1 MTEISILNCCA
12 LLAEKKLKIAFTE
25 SATAGALSVA
35 FAFTP
40 YSGDILLGSIVCYDA
55 DEKCEILKVPKD
67 LIDTYTPESAEV
79 TAEMA
84 KNAKK
89 LFSKADIVVA
99 VTGLT
104 KAGGSETKEK
114 PVGTMFIN
122 FIFPDTHLQI
132 QEVFYGNS
140 HQIVH
145 QTIKKIA
152 DIIMSHLSN

>member
-67 LIDTYTPESAEV
+67 LIDTYTP
-79 TAEMA
+79 
-84 KNAKK
+84 
-89 LFSKADIVVA
+89 
-99 VTGLT
+99 
-104 KAGGSETKEK
+104 
-114 PVGTMFIN
+114 
-122 FIFPDTHLQI
+122 
-132 QEVFYGNS
+132 
-140 HQIVH
+140 
-145 QTIKKIA
+145 
-152 DIIMSHLSN
+152 

>member
-1 MTEISILNCCA
+1 
-12 LLAEKKLKIAFTE
+12 
-25 SATAGALSVA
+25 GALSVA

-55 DEKCEILKVPKD
+55 DEKCEILKVPQD

-104 KAGGSETKEK
+104 KACGSETKEG
-114 PVGTMFIN
+114 PAGTLMVN
-122 FIFPDTHLQI
+122 FIVPDTHLQV
-132 QEVFYGNS
+132 QEVSYGES
-140 HQIVH
+140 HLRVH
-145 QTIKKIA
+145 QTT
-152 DIIMSHLSN
+152 